1 MSDSIFN
8 FGFSRPRHR
17 IEPQMSEESG
27 DPGEHSHAPDGRDP
41 GADSLNELARLI
53 GQTDPLPPAG
63 HPDEGP
69 PSPGRLADVSRT
81 VSSPAAAAQREDGS
95 AEDRF
100 RQRPFEGRSFEG
112 RPSLDKGA
120 SVRREPDFARSRLPV
135 QSNHPD
141 TPEAPADNFDFLRLP
156 DRDDYAVAPRHHM
169 AGEEDYD
176 DRDHPEGSLAGRRHP
191 PYGRQAEDYA
201 DEYHEYE
208 YDERDEESEYEE
220 PDNYETGAKKR
231 STSRVAV
238 AVLGLAVFG
247 TAAAF
252 GYRTIFKAAPSGST
266 PTPIIRADNSP
277 TKITPVSA
285 DANAKPAGVFD
296 DRSKEQ
302 LIPRDEE
309 PVDVAA
315 APYGSA
321 AGESSASVSGPPR
334 VNPALSGDPKRVRTV
349 PIRADQSEASDRSVS
364 RSVPPPQS
372 QPRVPPQTRQVA
384 AAPQSPAPPPQRQ
397 VAAVTPPSTSP
408 AGQVAA
414 APQPAPPPQR
424 QAAVT
429 PPSASPAGDA
439 KGTANVPEPAA
450 SRGIEAGGFV
460 VQLSAARS
468 EADAQASFRTLQ
480 GKYPAL
486 SGREP
491 LIRRKDLG
499 ERGIFF
505 ATQVGPF
512 GAKGEADQLCET
524 LKSAGAA
531 CFVQKN

>member
-8 FGFSRPRHR
+8 FGFSRPRRR
-17 IEPQMSEESG
+17 IEPQMSDESG
-27 DPGEHSHAPDGRDP
+27 DPGEHSHAPDRHDP

-63 HPDEGP
+63 EGP
-69 PSPGRLADVSRT
+69 GGRLADISRT
-81 VSSPAAAAQREDGS
+81 ASSPAAAAQREEGS

-100 RQRPFEGRSFEG
+100 RQRQFEGLSFEGRSSF
-112 RPSLDKGA
+112 DKGA
-120 SVRREPDFARSRLPV
+120 SVRRESDFARSRLPG
-135 QSNHPD
+135 QPNHLD
-141 TPEAPADNFDFLRLP
+141 HPEAPADNFDFLQLP
-156 DRDDYAVAPRHHM
+156 DRDDYAVAPRDPM
-169 AGEEDYD
+169 AGEDD
-176 DRDHPEGSLAGRRHP
+176 FDRDHREGSLTGRRHP
-191 PYGRQAEDYA
+191 PYGQQAEEYA
-201 DEYHEYE
+201 DDYHEYE
-208 YDERDEESEYEE
+208 YDERDEETEYEE
-220 PDNYETGAKKR
+220 PDGHEMGAKKR
-231 STSRVAV
+231 STGRLVV

-285 DANAKPAGVFD
+285 DANAKATSVFD
-296 DRSKEQ
+296 DRSREQ

-315 APYGSA
+315 APYGPGGTA
-321 AGESSASVSGPPR
+321 ADSSASMSVPPR
-334 VNPALSGDPKRVRTV
+334 GNPALSGDAKRVRTV
-349 PIRADQSEASDRSVS
+349 PIRADQSEAPDRSAS

-384 AAPQSPAPPPQRQ
+384 AAPQPPAPPPQRQ
-397 VAAVTPPSTSP
+397 VAAATSP
-408 AGQVAA
+408 S
-414 APQPAPPPQR
+414 P
-424 QAAVT
+424 
-429 PPSASPAGDA
+429 SPAGDA
-439 KGTANVPEPAA
+439 KGTAVANVPEPAA

-468 EADAQASFRTLQ
+468 ETDAQASFRTLQ

-512 GAKGEADQLCET
+512 GAKSEADQLCET
-524 LKSAGAA
+524 LKSAGGA

>member
-8 FGFSRPRHR
+8 FGFSRSRRH
-17 IEPQMSEESG
+17 IDQQLSDESG
-27 DPGEHSHAPDGRDP
+27 DPGEPSSDRHDP

-53 GQTDPLPPAG
+53 GQSDPLPLAG
-63 HPDEGP
+63 HGDEDLP
-69 PSPGRLADVSRT
+69 PGGRLADISRT
-81 VSSPAAAAQREDGS
+81 ASSPAAAGQREEGS

-100 RQRPFEGRSFEG
+100 RQQRPFEGRPFEG
-112 RPSLDKGA
+112 RPPLDKGP
-120 SVRREPDFARSRLPV
+120 SVRRDPDFFGRSRLPS
-135 QSNHPD
+135 QPSHPD
-141 TPEAPADNFDFLRLP
+141 TDHSEAAADNFDFLRLP
-156 DRDDYAVAPRHHM
+156 DRDDYGVAPRHPM
-169 AGEEDYD
+169 AEEENYH
-176 DRDHPEGSLAGRRHP
+176 DRDHREGSLVGRRHAP
-191 PYGRQAEDYA
+191 LGRQAEDYA

-208 YDERDEESEYEE
+208 YDERDQETEYAEHEE
-220 PDNYETGAKKR
+220 PDNHETGANKR
-231 STSRVAV
+231 SANRVV
-238 AVLGLAVFG
+238 MAVLGLAVFG

-252 GYRTIFKAAPSGST
+252 GYRTVFKAAPSGSN
-266 PTPIIRADNSP
+266 PAPIVRADNSP

-285 DANAKPAGVFD
+285 DANAKPASVLD

-315 APYGSA
+315 VPYGAGA
-321 AGESSASVSGPPR
+321 AGTTESSAPMSVPPR
-334 VNPALSGDPKRVRTV
+334 GNAALPGDPKRVRTV
-349 PIRADQSEASDRSVS
+349 PIRADQSEGSSDRSAT

-372 QPRVPPQTRQVA
+372 QPRPQARQA
-384 AAPQSPAPPPQRQ
+384 
-397 VAAVTPPSTSP
+397 
-408 AGQVAA
+408 AA
-414 APQPAPPPQR
+414 APQPAAPVAPSPPR
-424 QAAVT
+424 QVAAAT
-429 PPSASPAGDA
+429 PPSSPAGDA
-439 KGTANVPEPAA
+439 KGTAVANVPEPAA

-468 EADAQASFRTLQ
+468 EADAQAAFRTLQ
-480 GKYPAL
+480 GKYPPL

-512 GAKGEADQLCET
+512 GVKSEADQLCDT
-524 LKSAGAA
+524 LKTAGAA